1 MDAFDWLELLWRL
14 NSPYYDIAVEG
25 LNYYETIGRN

>member
-1 MDAFDWLELLWRL
+1 MDVFDWLELFWRI

-25 LNYYETIGRN
+25 LNYYETIGKN

>member
-1 MDAFDWLELLWRL
+1 MDVFDWLELFWRL

-25 LNYYETIGRN
+25 LNYYETIGKN